1 MTILISPKSM
11 IAHSDKMT
19 GVVGKEHKQLII
31 NFLFYNFLRRIHII
45 MWGTIV

>member
-19 GVVGKEHKQLII
+19 GVVGKESKLII